1 MGFHG
6 NGGGQD
12 GWCRCRWGELGA
24 GEGGGDQGLY
34 GRGALGWLGALERAW
49 GGGCMAIKGEGG
61 QSARV

>member
-34 GRGALGWLGALERAW
+34 GRGALGWLGALESMGR
-49 GGGCMAIKGEGG
+49 
-61 QSARV
+61 RVLGLYGD